1 MPIVIFLI
9 KNMSI
14 GVEISYFSFQQMKNV
29 FPKTFKY
36 MNSKEGSN
44 VCQNIEKNSGISS
57 VDKVEEYWIN

>member
-1 MPIVIFLI
+1 
-9 KNMSI
+9 
-14 GVEISYFSFQQMKNV
+14 MKNV
-29 FPKTFKY
+29 CPKTVKY